1 MVSIATQTHEDISH
15 LYRFRDEARDT
26 CSSHAVMMEMM
37 DKIQS
42 LEKDLEIAKRE
53 SVDFASRL
61 EDFESIANSY
71 TTNGESRELQEWCEE
86 REEMESML
94 EDMEYDRD
102 EARGDAN
109 DAIDERNNLSDVIRV
124 VLWVWGIKDEFSVEG
139 LGGFYGSASNE
150 DGCGGPDEDQVD
162 RFYFELKEREAVYEA
177 HHEAELTPKEVLELK
192 ESLAEL
198 DDYMT
203 GMTGV
208 CDYDDVVD
216 YIKTEVSDKVKLREE
231 NSKLARR
238 LGRASEMIQEEFFRD
253 WCSSDEE
260 SDDLREEIDAEN
272 YREEYQGVQRYEDK

>member
-109 DAIDERNNLSDVIRV
+109 DASDERNNLSDVIRV

-139 LGGFYGSASNE
+139 LGGFG
-150 DGCGGPDEDQVD
+150 GGPDGDGGNDEEQMEKFV
-162 RFYFELKEREAVYEA
+162 EMLKEREAVYEA
-177 HHEAELTPKEVLELK
+177 HHKAELTPKEVLELK

-260 SDDLREEIDAEN
+260 SDELREEIDAEN

>member
-139 LGGFYGSASNE
+139 LGGFG
-150 DGCGGPDEDQVD
+150 GGPDGDGGNDEEQMEKFV
-162 RFYFELKEREAVYEA
+162 EMLKEREAVYEA

>member
-1 MVSIATQTHEDISH
+1 
-15 LYRFRDEARDT
+15 
-26 CSSHAVMMEMM
+26 MMEMM

-109 DAIDERNNLSDVIRV
+109 DAIDERNNLYDVIRSV
-124 VLWVWGIKDEFSVEG
+124 MEVWGIKDEFSVEG
-139 LGGFYGSASNE
+139 LGGAEERYG
-150 DGCGGPDEDQVD
+150 DQDEEQMEKFV
-162 RFYFELKEREAVYEA
+162 EMLKEREAVYEA
-177 HHEAELTPKEVLELK
+177 HHKAELTPKEVLEIK

-260 SDDLREEIDAEN
+260 SDELREEIDA
-272 YREEYQGVQRYEDK
+272 

>member
-109 DAIDERNNLSDVIRV
+109 DAADERNNLSDVIRV

-139 LGGFYGSASNE
+139 LGGFG
-150 DGCGGPDEDQVD
+150 GGPDGDGGNDEEQMEKFV
-162 RFYFELKEREAVYEA
+162 EMLKEREAVYEA

>member
-61 EDFESIANSY
+61 EDFESIANTY
-71 TTNGESRELQEWCEE
+71 TNGGADELQEWCEE

-109 DAIDERNNLSDVIRV
+109 DASDERNNLSDVIRV

-139 LGGFYGSASNE
+139 LGGFG
-150 DGCGGPDEDQVD
+150 GGPDGDGGNDEEQMEKFV
-162 RFYFELKEREAVYEA
+162 EMLKEREAVYEA

>member
-1 MVSIATQTHEDISH
+1 EEQ
-15 LYRFRDEARDT
+15 
-26 CSSHAVMMEMM
+26 ME
-37 DKIQS
+37 K
-42 LEKDLEIAKRE
+42 
-53 SVDFASRL
+53 F
-61 EDFESIANSY
+61 
-71 TTNGESRELQEWCEE
+71 
-86 REEMESML
+86 EEM
-94 EDMEYDRD
+94 
-102 EARGDAN
+102 
-109 DAIDERNNLSDVIRV
+109 
-124 VLWVWGIKDEFSVEG
+124 
-139 LGGFYGSASNE
+139 
-150 DGCGGPDEDQVD
+150 
-162 RFYFELKEREAVYEA
+162 LKEREAVYEA

-260 SDDLREEIDAEN
+260 SDELREEIDAEN